1 MSKQTPEER
10 IAQYKENAV
19 AAKTA
24 GDLQTAADWYY
35 KAARL
40 ADFESA
46 SEYVRIAF
54 PHLHDPIPKPKKAT
68 AIGKKIYDWHSYKLS
83 KLNMKLSCEPNKEV
97 KFQKQ
102 LEAYQKMAAKYDHPM
117 MDQFFGNFYWAYGG
131 IKGEAETYLKK
142 AAERGDY
149 VAAGK
154 LIFACG
160 KNVYNARMGKLTCVQ
175 DMEQFFRYVFLTYE
189 ISKQRFAWFTQGAVG
204 VGEYA
209 DSGWMEK
216 PYYQA
221 NLLNKMADRMC
232 GSVIADL
239 FPDILPAGRPDE
251 NAVEETDYGYRDKC
265 YDHAALTEE
274 DKESIFLWFRA
285 LCESFPEHEKYKIKR
300 RLLCYM
306 YAEGYGCEPNAEKA
320 RQVVKN
326 VPMRDHSVKNAL
338 DTYDRYDHDYK
349 DWRIKPIVAYF
360 LAEQWVENGE
370 NSEQA
375 KAWLAR
381 VTTDSMWEKYR
392 VAAQELLDK
401 LG

>member
-1 MSKQTPEER
+1 M
-10 IAQYKENAV
+10 
-19 AAKTA
+19 
-24 GDLQTAADWYY
+24 
-35 KAARL
+35 
-40 ADFESA
+40 
-46 SEYVRIAF
+46 
-54 PHLHDPIPKPKKAT
+54 
-68 AIGKKIYDWHSYKLS
+68 
-83 KLNMKLSCEPNKEV
+83 
-97 KFQKQ
+97 
-102 LEAYQKMAAKYDHPM
+102 
-117 MDQFFGNFYWAYGG
+117 
-131 IKGEAETYLKK
+131 
-142 AAERGDY
+142 
-149 VAAGK
+149 
-154 LIFACG
+154 
-160 KNVYNARMGKLTCVQ
+160 
-175 DMEQFFRYVFLTYE
+175 
-189 ISKQRFAWFTQGAVG
+189 
-204 VGEYA
+204 
-209 DSGWMEK
+209 
-216 PYYQA
+216 
-221 NLLNKMADRMC
+221 
-232 GSVIADL
+232 
-239 FPDILPAGRPDE
+239 
-251 NAVEETDYGYRDKC
+251 
-265 YDHAALTEE
+265 
-274 DKESIFLWFRA
+274 WFRA